1 MNVNLTTKSN
11 DQCDPIQ
18 AHQTLLGVTE
28 EYTDKDSGK
37 IENNLYVK
45 SMNLDYLYYKFCN
58 IPLEGCI

>member
-45 SMNLDYLYYKFCN
+45 SMNLDYL
-58 IPLEGCI
+58 